1 MPPGYNSKEA
11 IQRLAKQP
19 QGSWLGIS
27 GDKMRGH
34 TEDLEIDPVKIRQ
47 KLLPGYERAQK
58 NLQFMIGSP
67 KTVIP
72 KMKAILTTLRPG
84 SLIVFNVQ
92 GPVSNKDRQTSMRLI
107 AREVM
112 PALKE
117 YADSIGLVDALTK
130 VPGKTKARV
139 GVKRDPVSDRG
150 LLKELGL
157 I

>member
-1 MPPGYNSKEA
+1 
-11 IQRLAKQP
+11 
-19 QGSWLGIS
+19 
-27 GDKMRGH
+27 MRGQ
-34 TEDLEIDPVKIRQ
+34 TKDEEFEIDPAKVRQ
-47 KLLPGYERAQK
+47 KLMPGYQRAQK

-107 AREVM
+107 AQEVM

-117 YADSIGLVDALTK
+117 HADSIGLVDAITK
-130 VPGKTKARV
+130 VPGHDQGAR
-139 GVKRDPVSDRG
+139 GREAQSGGGSRTAEG
-150 LLKELGL
+150 TRTRLGA
-157 I
+157 